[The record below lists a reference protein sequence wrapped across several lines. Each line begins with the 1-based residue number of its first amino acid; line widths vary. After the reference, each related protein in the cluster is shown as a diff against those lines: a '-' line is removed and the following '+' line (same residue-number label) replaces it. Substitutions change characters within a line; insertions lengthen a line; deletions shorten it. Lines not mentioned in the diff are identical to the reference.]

1 MNETFTLYTL
11 MILYLLK
18 KVKFPLATTQISD
31 LMLGMEYTNYFR
43 LQEALSELRE
53 AGMIEAENTYRRTL
67 YHLTGDGARTIRL
80 LQGNINHEI
89 RRDIDAFVEE
99 NEYDLREA
107 MSVKASYYLNTNHEY
122 EARCQIL
129 EGKYSLLDL
138 KLTVPTK
145 AEAESIVKNWNL
157 SSQDIY
163 GELLTKLL

>member
-1 MNETFTLYTL
+1 MNETFTLYKL

-18 KVKFPLATTQISD
+18 KVNFPLATTQISD

-43 LQEALSELRE
+43 LQEALSELQE

-80 LQGNINHEI
+80 LQGTINHEI
-89 RRDIDAFVEE
+89 RRDIDAFVAE

-107 MSVKASYYLNTNHEY
+107 MSMKASYYLNTNHEY

-157 SSQDIY
+157 SSQEIY
-163 GELLTKLL
+163 GELLTRLL

>member
-1 MNETFTLYTL
+1 MTGVQTC
-11 MILYLLK
+11 
-18 KVKFPLATTQISD
+18 
-31 LMLGMEYTNYFR
+31 
-43 LQEALSELRE
+43 ALP
-53 AGMIEAENTYRRTL
+53 IY
-67 YHLTGDGARTIRL
+67 
-80 LQGNINHEI
+80 EI

-107 MSVKASYYLNTNHEY
+107 LSVKASYYLNTNHEY

-157 SSQDIY
+157 SSQELY
-163 GELLTKLL
+163 GELLTRLL

>member
-1 MNETFTLYTL
+1 
-11 MILYLLK
+11 
-18 KVKFPLATTQISD
+18 
-31 LMLGMEYTNYFR
+31 
-43 LQEALSELRE
+43 
-53 AGMIEAENTYRRTL
+53 
-67 YHLTGDGARTIRL
+67 
-80 LQGNINHEI
+80 
-89 RRDIDAFVEE
+89 
-99 NEYDLREA
+99 
-107 MSVKASYYLNTNHEY
+107 MSVNASYYLNTNHEY